1 MTHNRQTSHFVR
13 NFRPILCDSA
23 QSQQLPHRQTH
34 CIQVPQM
41 HFPAMLPHRQ
51 THCIRVPSKHSPAI
65 MPHLYTRCILF
76 SNAAFWAATLESAPM
91 LPSGQIRWNFAPML
105 PSGQPRWNPRQCCL
119 LGRYAGISRQCCL
132 LGRHAGIR
140 VNAASWA
147 DTSHLFSN
155 AAFWADKSQLFSN
168 AAFWA
173 ECWRNPLFF
182 FFQAIAWF
190 IFQAFAWFISS
201 VVLCL
206 SAFHCRRA
214 QNPTAKDAVTPGIQS
229 TPKWHRQHQH

>member
-51 THCIRVPSKHSPAI
+51 THCIRVPSKHSLAI

-105 PSGQPRWNPRQCCL
+105 PSGQTRWN
-119 LGRYAGISRQCCL
+119 SRQCCL
-132 LGRHAGIR
+132 LGRHVASFQQCCLLGRQVATLQQRCLLGRMLEKPLTFFSKLLLGSSSKLLLGSSHQWFYALVLSTAGAPKTR
-140 VNAASWA
+140 QPKMLSHRAS
-147 DTSHLFSN
+147 DRRQNGIDNTNTS
-155 AAFWADKSQLFSN
+155 
-168 AAFWA
+168 
-173 ECWRNPLFF
+173 
-182 FFQAIAWF
+182 
-190 IFQAFAWFISS
+190 
-201 VVLCL
+201 
-206 SAFHCRRA
+206 
-214 QNPTAKDAVTPGIQS
+214 
-229 TPKWHRQHQH
+229 

>member
-1 MTHNRQTSHFVR
+1 LH
-13 NFRPILCDSA
+13 PSA
-23 QSQQLPHRQTH
+23 LKAFFLQQ
-34 CIQVPQM
+34 
-41 HFPAMLPHRQ
+41 F
-51 THCIRVPSKHSPAI
+51 
-65 MPHLYTRCILF
+65 RCIIF
-76 SNAAFWAATLESAPM
+76 
-91 LPSGQIRWNFAPML
+91 Q
-105 PSGQPRWNPRQCCL
+105 
-119 LGRYAGISRQCCL
+119 QCCL

-140 VNAASWA
+140 A
-147 DTSHLFSN
+147 N
-155 AAFWADKSQLFSN
+155 AAFWADTLEFRAN

-173 ECWRNPLFF
+173 DTLEFASMLPPGQTRRIFSAMLPSGQTSRNSSATLPSGQNAGETPYF